1 MKVQRKQGL
10 VSGSDGSNKHSPSN
24 KRSLVPSPVAHRPLR
39 DRIIHLLALK
49 PYRKP
54 ELLLW
59 LERER
64 ASPKDKA
71 DLTSVLDEVRHLA
84 RRPLM
89 APRAQDAT
97 SEKKISRKEDL
108 PSGTDI
114 NLAVFFGS
122 AAIRSSSDA
131 AKLKLVSNLL
141 FFLLML

>member
-10 VSGSDGSNKHSPSN
+10 VSGSDSSHKHSPSN

-49 PYRKP
+49 PYKKP

-71 DLTSVLDEVRHLA
+71 DLTSVLDEVRQPANCYVNTLSTHDEIYS
-84 RRPLM
+84 
-89 APRAQDAT
+89 DAT
-97 SEKKISRKEDL
+97 SKRKC
-108 PSGTDI
+108 
-114 NLAVFFGS
+114 
-122 AAIRSSSDA
+122 
-131 AKLKLVSNLL
+131 
-141 FFLLML
+141 